1 MVSSPPVLT
10 TVQTDTWVKATWDDF
25 LTFADDPTLVSG
37 RFYYDDGFMRI
48 EMSPLGAAHGQDNSI
63 LSSIIVLYAALKSIP
78 IKELTNTSF
87 RKVSIRESQPDIA
100 FYIGQDVQPLPR
112 NNAPINLNEIDPPTL
127 VVEVAASSL
136 EDDTDRKQKLYQKLG
151 VKEYWVFDVQKTRVI
166 ASALSRTSIKP
177 IRVSNV
183 LPGLDL
189 VLVEE
194 ALQRSQTEDDGAI
207 IRWLISKFSQI

>member
-1 MVSSPPVLT
+1 MVSSPPVLS
-10 TVQTDTWVKATWDDF
+10 TVQADTWIKATWDDF

-63 LSSIIVLYAALKSIP
+63 LSSIIVLYAALKGIP

-87 RKVSIRESQPDIA
+87 RKASIRESQPDIA

-112 NNAPINLNEIDPPTL
+112 NNSPINLNEIDPPTL
-127 VVEVAASSL
+127 VVEIAASSL

-166 ASALSRTSIKP
+166 ASALSPTSIKP

-183 LPGLDL
+183 LPGLEL
-189 VLVEE
+189 ALVEE
-194 ALQRSQTEDDGAI
+194 ALCRSQTEDDGAI

>member
-10 TVQTDTWVKATWDDF
+10 TVQTDTWVKATWEDF

-63 LSSIIVLYAALKSIP
+63 LSSIIVLYAALKGIP

-166 ASALSRTSIKP
+166 ASALSPTSIKS

-189 VLVEE
+189 ALVEE
-194 ALQRSQTEDDGAI
+194 SLQRSQTEDDGAI

>member
-10 TVQTDTWVKATWDDF
+10 TVQTDIWIEAPWDDF

-63 LSSIIVLYAALKSIP
+63 LSSIIVLYAALKGIP

-112 NNAPINLNEIDPPTL
+112 NNSPINLNEIDPPTL

-136 EDDTDRKQKLYQKLG
+136 EDDTDRKQKLYQKLD
-151 VKEYWVFDVQKTRVI
+151 VKEYWVFDVEKTQVI
-166 ASALSRTSIKP
+166 ASALSPTSIKP

-189 VLVEE
+189 ALVEE
-194 ALQRSQTEDDGAI
+194 SLQRSQTEDDGAI